1 MITDGYK
8 YMSCF
13 PATNRRYR
21 INPPIQILHMAQE
34 PHVRLTFSL
43 ACVVQVH
50 IVVQIEIRRN
60 TRNVSIQT
68 NCHDVIYVLQYRE
81 TTTGKTIRNE
91 ITAIYTSL
99 QMHQLAYSQLRN
111 PSSC

>member
-21 INPPIQILHMAQE
+21 INPPIQILHMAQK

-43 ACVVQVH
+43 ARIVQVH

-68 NCHDVIYVLQYRE
+68 NCYDVVYVLQ
-81 TTTGKTIRNE
+81 
-91 ITAIYTSL
+91 
-99 QMHQLAYSQLRN
+99 
-111 PSSC
+111 